1 RDPTRI
7 KYFKNPNSLFSIQQS
22 LFNHLSL
29 AIRIKG
35 RYPDNLNDPD
45 HSGFI
50 PLCYIQNDVFQLMF
64 SG

>member
-1 RDPTRI
+1 
-7 KYFKNPNSLFSIQQS
+7 LFSIQQS

-50 PLCYIQNDVFQLMF
+50 PLSYRLP
-64 SG
+64 